1 MTRIRR
7 LLAAVVFAGGLV
19 GAGCGQPA
27 ATPLSPDDEKKL
39 DEQLQKTR
47 MQESPPPQ

>member
-7 LLAAVVFAGGLV
+7 LLAVVVFAGW
-19 GAGCGQPA
+19 ASGCGQPA
-27 ATPLSPDDEKKL
+27 AKPLSPDDEKKL

-47 MQESPPPQ
+47 MQEGPPPQ